1 MLRTAILAAIAFAL
15 PAPSLAAGTCAGA
28 DPAIVSVVVANVT
41 PAGGVDQYHLTGTV
55 TNRGTA
61 GQASN
66 VLQFVDIYQ
75 QDVRLDAKSIPPLGP
90 GQSANFDYVALRS
103 SDAGKGT
110 TTLNF
115 RLRFR
120 QPVPPGAADCD
131 AANDT
136 FSLNF

>member
-1 MLRTAILAAIAFAL
+1 MVRTAILATIVFAL
-15 PAPSLAAGTCAGA
+15 PAPSLAAATCAGA

-41 PAGGVDQYHLTGTV
+41 PAAGVDQYHVTGTV

-75 QDVRLDAKSIPPLGP
+75 QGVRLDAKSIPPLGP
-90 GQSANFDYVALRS
+90 GRSATFDYVALRS
-103 SDAGKGT
+103 TDAGKGT

-115 RLRFR
+115 RMRYR
-120 QPVPPGAADCD
+120 QPVPPGSADCD
-131 AANDT
+131 ASNDA
-136 FSLNF
+136 FSLTF